1 MEHEKVHITPYR
13 VYSTVLVILVIL
25 TAITISVTWIDAGKF
40 AVAIAM
46 LVACVKASLV
56 LWYFMH
62 LKFDALIIKIFVAL
76 VFILLL
82 IVFVITFF
90 DYLFR

>member
-13 VYSTVLVILVIL
+13 IYATILVILLIL
-25 TAITISVTWIDAGKF
+25 TAITILVTWVDLGKF

-46 LVACVKASLV
+46 LVACVKATLV
-56 LWYFMH
+56 LLYFMH
-62 LKFDALIIKIFVAL
+62 LKFDQWIIKIFVTL
-76 VFILLL
+76 VLLLL
-82 IVFVITFF
+82 IVVFVITFF